1 MSQTNCV
8 GLARTRN
15 FARVLRAVGGWL
27 DSHSSTPLFDP
38 QQMSRELPQFSVAE
52 LSQAI
57 ACLGEDGYFK
67 PVFAVRT
74 PSGVIA
80 DEVFQEATQVPPK
93 LRDRFDHEFLTEGS
107 EIVPMFEF
115 VKR

>member
-1 MSQTNCV
+1 MSQINCV
-8 GLARTRN
+8 DLAKTRS

-38 QQMSRELPQFSVAE
+38 QQMSQELPQFSAAE

-57 ACLGEDGYFK
+57 ACLGEDGYFR

-80 DEVFQEATQVPPK
+80 DGVFQDADQVPKK
-93 LRDRFDHEFLTEGS
+93 LRDRFDHEFSTAGS